1 MGGNVICHRLGSL
14 GRKPHLRNCTDGVL
28 GRHTQEREAFLLV
41 AAQRVG
47 AQRKEDYSHPICC
60 LGLLCPAEL
69 IHPAAAAASAA
80 VGFILAEE

>member
-1 MGGNVICHRLGSL
+1 MGGNVICHRLGSP

-28 GRHTQEREAFLLV
+28 GRLPQEREASVV
-41 AAQRVG
+41 AAQMVG

-69 IHPAAAAASAA
+69 IHPAVAAV